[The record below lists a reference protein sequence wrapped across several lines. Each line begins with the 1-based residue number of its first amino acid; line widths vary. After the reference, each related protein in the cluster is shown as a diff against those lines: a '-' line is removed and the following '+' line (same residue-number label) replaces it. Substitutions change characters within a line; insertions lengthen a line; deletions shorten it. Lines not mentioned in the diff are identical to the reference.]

1 MENFEIISKLGD
13 GSYSTVY
20 KVKRKIDNQIY
31 ALKKVKLINLS
42 EKEKLN
48 SLNEVRILASIKSN
62 FVISYKE
69 AFFDEKDNTLGIIM
83 EFADNG
89 DLYQKIVE
97 CKKKKIYLEEDEV
110 WRIFIQLVKGLKS
123 LHDLK
128 ILHRDIKSANVFL
141 FKDGSAKLG
150 DLNVSKVAKKGL
162 GYTQTGTPYYAS
174 PEVWKD
180 LSYDNKSDI
189 WSLGCVLYEMITLFP
204 PFRAQNMENLFKKV
218 IRGEISKI
226 PDKYSYDLFSVIQ
239 LLIQVKPEKR
249 PSCDEILQ
257 NKIVLKK
264 IEYFK
269 EISKQNFDEN
279 DEEQILLKTINV
291 PKSLNFLTYQLP
303 KPNYNKKKLIALN
316 NKTKKI
322 MLKNYNSYTNFNDL
336 EKNKNKNIF
345 PTIKISYGN
354 NENLHPTESKKTI
367 FSYPKQ
373 IHNTINNTNT
383 INNNNIITINN
394 TNTINNNN
402 NINNNLKIYNL
413 YKENSLSN
421 LLTKNNNNIIK
432 INNNSL
438 NFINSIDTST
448 MNNSKN
454 IEHSNSN
461 DKFKKKIFRLNNSAD
476 KIKYE
481 EEKKINNKE
490 YIINNFNKEKL
501 IIQLNN
507 NLKHQNVIKNRKEM
521 KIPIGRELPIPY
533 KNYLNRN
540 VFQKHKYL
548 YHLNNNNN
556 ILLLNQ
562 NNQVNINNN
571 KKNLKL
577 NKYGSEIYN
586 NIKTQENT
594 NMLPL
599 IVSYKRDNSYQNIK
613 PLNNINNNNK
623 IIFNKQ
629 KLKIIPKYHLKP
641 IKNMNILGIN
651 N

>member
-1 MENFEIISKLGD
+1 MENFEIINKLGD

-97 CKKKKIYLEEDEV
+97 CKKKKIYIDEDEV

-218 IRGEISKI
+218 IKGEISKI
-226 PDKYSYDLFSVIQ
+226 PDKYSFDLFTVIQ

-279 DEEQILLKTINV
+279 DEEQFLLKTINV

-303 KPNYNKKKLIALN
+303 KPNYNKKKLITLN
-316 NKTKKI
+316 NKNKKI

-345 PTIKISYGN
+345 PTIKIN
-354 NENLHPTESKKTI
+354 NM
-367 FSYPKQ
+367 
-373 IHNTINNTNT
+373 
-383 INNNNIITINN
+383 
-394 TNTINNNN
+394 
-402 NINNNLKIYNL
+402 NNNLKIYNL

-421 LLTKNNNNIIK
+421 LLAKNNNNILK

-448 MNNSKN
+448 LNNSKH
-454 IEHSNSN
+454 IEQSNSN
-461 DKFKKKIFRLNNSAD
+461 DKLKRKIFKLNNSAD
-476 KIKYE
+476 KIKYG
-481 EEKKINNKE
+481 EEKKINDKE

-507 NLKHQNVIKNRKEM
+507 NINSIKHQNIIKNKKEM

-540 VFQKHKYL
+540 IYQKNKYI

-556 ILLLNQ
+556 NNILMLNH
-562 NNQVNINNN
+562 NNQFNINNIN
-571 KKNLKL
+571 SKKNPKL

-623 IIFNKQ
+623 LIFNKQ
-629 KLKIIPKYHLKP
+629 KLKIVPKYHLKP
-641 IKNMNILGIN
+641 IKNMNILRIN

>member
-1 MENFEIISKLGD
+1 MDGFNILSKIGE
-13 GSYSTVY
+13 GSYSTVL
-20 KVKRKIDNQIY
+20 KVQRIEDGNIY
-31 ALKKVKLINLS
+31 ALKRVKFYKLS
-42 EKEKLN
+42 DKEKEN
-48 SLNEVRILASIKSN
+48 ALNEIRILASVKN
-62 FVISYKE
+62 KNVISYKE
-69 AFFDEKDNTLGIIM
+69 AFFDEKDSSLGIVM
-83 EFADNG
+83 EYADKG
-89 DLYQKIVE
+89 DLFQLITE
-97 CKKKKIYLEEDEV
+97 RKKTKNYFTEQEV
-110 WRIFIQLVKGLKS
+110 WKIFIQLLNGLKA
-123 LHDLK
+123 LHDFK

-218 IRGEISKI
+218 IKGEISKI
-226 PDKYSYDLFSVIQ
+226 PDKYSFDLFTVIQ

-279 DEEQILLKTINV
+279 DEEQFLLKTINV

-303 KPNYNKKKLIALN
+303 KPNYNKKKLITLN
-316 NKTKKI
+316 NKNKKI

-354 NENLHPTESKKTI
+354 NDKIHPTESKKTI

-373 IHNTINNTNT
+373 IHNTINN
-383 INNNNIITINN
+383 INAINN

-402 NINNNLKIYNL
+402 NMNNNLKIYNL

-421 LLTKNNNNIIK
+421 LLAKNNNNILK

-448 MNNSKN
+448 LNNSKH
-454 IEHSNSN
+454 IEQSNSN
-461 DKFKKKIFRLNNSAD
+461 DKLKRKIFKLNNSAD
-476 KIKYE
+476 KIKYG
-481 EEKKINNKE
+481 EEKKINDKE

-507 NLKHQNVIKNRKEM
+507 NINSIKHQNVIKNKKEM

-540 VFQKHKYL
+540 IYQKNKYI

-556 ILLLNQ
+556 NILMLNH
-562 NNQVNINNN
+562 NNQFNINNIN
-571 KKNLKL
+571 SKKNPKL
-577 NKYGSEIYN
+577 NKYGSEIYS

-623 IIFNKQ
+623 LIFNKQ
-629 KLKIIPKYHLKP
+629 KLKIVPKYHLKP
-641 IKNMNILGIN
+641 IKNMNILRIN

>member
-1 MENFEIISKLGD
+1 MENFEIINKLGD

-97 CKKKKIYLEEDEV
+97 CKKKKIYIDEDEV

-218 IRGEISKI
+218 IKGEISKI
-226 PDKYSYDLFSVIQ
+226 PDKYSFDLFTVIQ

-279 DEEQILLKTINV
+279 DEEQFLLKTINV

-303 KPNYNKKKLIALN
+303 KPNYNKKKLITLN
-316 NKTKKI
+316 NKNKKI

-354 NENLHPTESKKTI
+354 NDKIHPTESKKTI

-373 IHNTINNTNT
+373 IHNTINN
-383 INNNNIITINN
+383 INAINN

-402 NINNNLKIYNL
+402 NMNNNLKIYNL

-421 LLTKNNNNIIK
+421 LLAKNNNNILK

-448 MNNSKN
+448 LNNSKH
-454 IEHSNSN
+454 IEQSNSN
-461 DKFKKKIFRLNNSAD
+461 DKLKRKIFKLNNSAD
-476 KIKYE
+476 KIKYG
-481 EEKKINNKE
+481 EEKKINDKE

-507 NLKHQNVIKNRKEM
+507 NINSIKHQNIIKNKKEM

-540 VFQKHKYL
+540 INQKNKYI

-556 ILLLNQ
+556 NNNLMLNH
-562 NNQVNINNN
+562 NNQFNINNIN
-571 KKNLKL
+571 SKKNPKL
-577 NKYGSEIYN
+577 NKYGSEIYS

-623 IIFNKQ
+623 LLFNKQ
-629 KLKIIPKYHLKP
+629 KLKIVPKYHLKP
-641 IKNMNILGIN
+641 IKNMNILRIN

>member
-1 MENFEIISKLGD
+1 MENFEIINKLGD

-20 KVKRKIDNQIY
+20 KVKRKIDDQIY
-31 ALKKVKLINLS
+31 ALKKVKLMNLS

-189 WSLGCVLYEMITLFP
+189 WSLGCVLYEMITLYP

-218 IRGEISKI
+218 IKGDIKRI
-226 PDKYSYDLFSVIQ
+226 PDKYSHDLFSIIL

-257 NKIVLKK
+257 NDIIIKK
-264 IEYFK
+264 IDYFK
-269 EISKQNFDEN
+269 KKSSKNFDEN
-279 DEEQILLKTINV
+279 DEEQFLLKTIIV

-303 KPNYNKKKLIALN
+303 KPNYNKKKLINLN

-322 MLKNYNSYTNFNDL
+322 VLKNYNSYTNFTEI
-336 EKNKNKNIF
+336 EKNKNIL
-345 PTIKISYGN
+345 PSIKINYQS
-354 NENLHPTESKKTI
+354 ENKKTNL
-367 FSYPKQ
+367 SYPKQ
-373 IHNTINNTNT
+373 
-383 INNNNIITINN
+383 NNNISHK
-394 TNTINNNN
+394 
-402 NINNNLKIYNL
+402 NINNNIKLYNL
-413 YKENSLSN
+413 NQENIINNILS
-421 LLTKNNNNIIK
+421 KNNNILK
-432 INNNSL
+432 LNNNSL
-438 NFINSIDTST
+438 NFINSIDSST
-448 MNNSKN
+448 LNNSNN
-454 IEHSNSN
+454 IDNSNSN
-461 DKFKKKIFRLNNSAD
+461 EKFRKKIYKLNNSAD
-476 KIKYE
+476 KIKLE
-481 EEKKINNKE
+481 EDKKANNKE
-490 YIINNFNKEKL
+490 FIINNLNKDK
-501 IIQLNN
+501 IILQIHNN
-507 NLKHQNVIKNRKEM
+507 RHQNLMKNKKEM
-521 KIPIGRELPIPY
+521 KIPIGRELPIPN
-533 KNYLNRN
+533 KNYMINKN
-540 VFQKHKYL
+540 PYHKNKFMNHNIHNLL
-548 YHLNNNNN
+548 YINNNNN
-556 ILLLNQ
+556 H
-562 NNQVNINNN
+562 INTINN
-571 KKNLKL
+571 KKVNKL
-577 NKYGSEIYN
+577 NKLGSEVYN
-586 NIKTQENT
+586 NIKTLENS
-594 NMLPL
+594 NNLPL
-599 IVSYKRDNSYQNIK
+599 IVSYKRDNSYQSFKPVNII
-613 PLNNINNNNK
+613 NYNNNLVNNK
-623 IIFNKQ
+623 P

-641 IKNMNILGIN
+641 LKNIYRIHNEF
-651 N
+651 